1 MKKFVKYLGVT
12 AAMFLTAAPLIA
24 PLSATT
30 TTVQASREEDGSL
43 DRPDATYTA
52 NGDGTYTLHGT
63 INAEIWNSENNEPSG
78 NAIPISIEGFKVNS
92 KGTVK
97 FASPTIDGYK
107 LLTRGEYELELDDD
121 GVNALSIP
129 HYVPTTAATINKNK
143 TLGTPY
149 SSTITLNRKLMTWDD
164 KADVKDLPGTYDVMY
179 LPAGSSWKVDR
190 QMHKMDETYYRIGTN
205 TWIDS
210 RYGVDEKDSKNV
222 VTTKWNSA
230 LFTKDGQKINN
241 RALAGNTSWLT
252 DQTATINGKT
262 MYRVATN
269 EWLSSFD
276 VK

>member
-12 AAMFLTAAPLIA
+12 AAMLLTVAPFAAPIE
-24 PLSATT
+24 T
-30 TTVQASREEDGSL
+30 TTVQAYSEPDGTL
-43 DRPDATYTA
+43 DKPDATYTD

-63 INAEIWNSENNEPSG
+63 INAEIWTSEDSLESG
-78 NAIPISIEGFKVNS
+78 NAIPISVEGLKANS
-92 KGTVK
+92 KGIVR
-97 FASPTIDGYK
+97 FAAPTIDGYK
-107 LLTRGEYELELDDD
+107 NNSDGYYELDLDND
-121 GVNALSIP
+121 GV
-129 HYVPTTAATINKNK
+129 YVYTTPTYIPTTTETINKNK

-149 SSTITLNRKLMTWDD
+149 AATVTLTRKLFAWDD
-164 KADVKDLPGTYDVMY
+164 KGNGINVPGTDEYTY
-179 LPAGSSWKVDR
+179 IPAGSSWKVDR
-190 QMHKMDETYYRIGTN
+190 KMYRMGETYYRIGTN
-205 TWIDS
+205 IWIDS
-210 RYGVDEKDSKNV
+210 RYGVQEKDSKNV

>member
-12 AAMFLTAAPLIA
+12 AAMFLTAAPLVA
-24 PLSATT
+24 PVVATT
-30 TTVQASREEDGSL
+30 TTVQAYREDDGSL
-43 DRPDATYTA
+43 DKPDATYTD

-63 INAEIWNSENNEPSG
+63 INAEIWTSEHSGESG
-78 NAIPISIEGFKVNS
+78 NAIPISVEGLIANS
-92 KGTVK
+92 KDK
-97 FASPTIDGYK
+97 ALFAVPAIDGYK
-107 LLTRGEYELELDDD
+107 ALNNNFKVALDDD
-121 GVNALSIP
+121 GVYVLSIP
-129 HYVPTTAATINKNK
+129 TYMPTTAATINKNK
-143 TLGTPY
+143 TFGTPY
-149 SSTITLNRKLMTWDD
+149 SATITLTRKMSAWDD
-164 KADVKDLPGTYDVMY
+164 KGNGVNVPGTSDYMY
-179 LPAGSSWKVDR
+179 IPAGSSWKVDR
-190 QMHKMDETYYRIGTN
+190 KMYRMGETYYRIGTN
-205 TWIDS
+205 IWIDS